1 MPDLFLATLGNG
13 DWQEPTL
20 RLVLAALA
28 GGLVGAERARHAQIA
43 GIRTHAILAIGAAL
57 TMLVSAAIAGSAA
70 SDGAGGTVFSDPGR
84 IAAQVISGIG
94 FLGAGAIIRLGNSIR
109 GLTTAASLWTVA
121 GIGLA
126 IGAGYY
132 VGAAVATVLLIV
144 VLDGVDRLAD
154 AVKFGRKL
162 RTLKVVA
169 SAPVEA
175 AVVQALAPL
184 KIVARVARL
193 KDSRA
198 DSRFTYH
205 FSLHVPD
212 PMEVEVIAAALREVE
227 AIVELRVE

>member
-1 MPDLFLATLGNG
+1 MLHFVLMFGLE

-20 RLVLAALA
+20 RLVLAAVA

-57 TMLVSAAIAGSAA
+57 TMLVSVAIATTAMR
-70 SDGAGGTVFSDPGR
+70 DGAGGVVYSDPGR
-84 IAAQVISGIG
+84 VAAQVISGIG

-132 VGAAVATVLLIV
+132 VGAAVATVLLIG
-144 VLDGVDRLAD
+144 VLDGVDRVAD
-154 AVKFGRKL
+154 KMHFGRKL
-162 RTLKVVA
+162 RTLKLVA
-169 SAPVEA
+169 TAPVQE
-175 AVVQALAPL
+175 AVVQALAPHR
-184 KIVARVARL
+184 IVARVARL
-193 KDSRA
+193 QETRA
-198 DSRFTYH
+198 DGRLTYH

-212 PMEVEVIAAALREVE
+212 PTEVE
-227 AIVELRVE
+227 AIVAALRDIESVTELRVE